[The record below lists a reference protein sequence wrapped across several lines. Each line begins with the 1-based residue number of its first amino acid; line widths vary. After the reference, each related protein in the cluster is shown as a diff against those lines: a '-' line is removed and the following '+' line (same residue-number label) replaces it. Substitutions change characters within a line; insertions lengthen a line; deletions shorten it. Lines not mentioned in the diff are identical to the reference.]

1 MSDTYKSE
9 DEIAAVVE
17 GFESCTTPDSGFTH
31 RAHLT
36 VAVWYLLRGT
46 TDQSLQQMRASIY
59 RFLDHHHVGREK
71 YNETLSVFWIK
82 LVRQHLDELDPN
94 CSLLDATN
102 AVVASLCNSQ
112 VAFDYYSR
120 ERLWSEEARRAWVE
134 PDLKAL
140 GERISVG

>member
-9 DEIAAVVE
+9 AEIEAIVH

-36 VAVWYLLRGT
+36 VAVWYLSRGSIEH
-46 TDQSLQQMRASIY
+46 SLQQMRASIY
-59 RFLDHHHVGREK
+59 RFLDHHHVGHEK
-71 YNETLSVFWIK
+71 YNETLTLFWIK

-102 AVVASLCNSQ
+102 VLIESLGNSQ
-112 VAFDYYSR
+112 LVFEYYSTD
-120 ERLWSEEARRAWVE
+120 RLWSEEARREWVE

-140 GERISVG
+140 GERTSVD